1 MKNGVFVTGTDTGVG
16 KTLVTGLLARFMIER
31 GLGVVTQKWVQTGA
45 PGVAE
50 DVLTHFTI
58 MGADEFEFREYMP
71 DMAPYIFSL
80 PASPHLAA
88 LEEGYKIEPAMIE
101 AAFNRLAG
109 RFDFVIVEGSGGV
122 MVPVDEKTTMLDI
135 ARRLELPVIIVAANR
150 LGAINQCLLT
160 VEAAHKRGIEILG
173 IVFNRQLHVTDE
185 RILKD
190 NPYIISKFA
199 NVETLGELSHLPRLD
214 ALYAEFAPIGHRII
228 EKLGI

>member
-1 MKNGVFVTGTDTGVG
+1 MKNGIFITGTDTGVG
-16 KTLVTGLLARFMIER
+16 KTLVTGLLARFMIEK

-50 DVLTHFTI
+50 DVLTHFSI
-58 MGADEFEFREYMP
+58 MGTDEFEFKEYMS

-88 LEEGYKIEPAMIE
+88 LEENIRIEPAMIE
-101 AAFNRLAG
+101 ASYKRLAG
-109 RFDFVIVEGSGGV
+109 RFDFVIAEGSGGV
-122 MVPVDEKTTMLDI
+122 MVPVDDKTTMLDI
-135 ARRLELPVIIVAANR
+135 AKHLDLPVVIVAANR

-160 VEAAHKRGIEILG
+160 AEAAHKRGIEILG
-173 IVFNRQLHVTDE
+173 IVFNRQSHSADE

-190 NPYIISKFA
+190 NPYFISKFA
-199 NVETLGELSHLPRLD
+199 NVENLGELSHSPRMD
-214 ALYAEFAPIGHRII
+214 ALHAEFEPIGRRII